1 MSLSLLQAVTAIND
15 ASTIITALSPLV
27 RQAMSNG
34 QTEIT
39 DEQVA
44 EARSRL
50 EGSIEALDA
59 AIEKAR
65 Q

>member
-1 MSLSLLQAVTAIND
+1 MSLSLLAAVTAIND

-27 RQAMSNG
+27 RQAMENG
-34 QTEIT
+34 EVEIT

-44 EARSRL
+44 EARARL
-50 EGSIEALDA
+50 SGSIEALDA